1 MWALEKTV
9 LGGHMVVGQ
18 GLMQTQQ
25 AIGARAWKVWGNAE
39 WTSLPFRVGVLDST
53 SRRASLVILGESHK
67 VW

>member
-25 AIGARAWKVWGNAE
+25 AIGARAWKVRSGRPYPSE
-39 WTSLPFRVGVLDST
+39 
-53 SRRASLVILGESHK
+53 LVYWIQHHVE
-67 VW
+67 

>member
-18 GLMQTQQ
+18 GLMQIQR

-39 WTSLPFRVGVLDST
+39 WTSLLFRVGVLDST
-53 SRRASLVILGESHK
+53 SHRVSLVFLGELRG